1 MRSALF
7 VFFAYAN
14 QRLLSRI
21 DIISETL
28 TQIIIHFAHAIFL
41 IIDSERMDHVRS
53 SVEQRDAI
61 SELRVFNLIKE
72 VADDAINYGAWNEE
86 HETKLNVV
94 GNILYNEH
102 DWEVEEVHRYLT
114 EVIERATN
122 AMPSD

>member
-28 TQIIIHFAHAIFL
+28 TQVIIHFAHAIFL

-86 HETKLNVV
+86 HETKLNVF